1 MSVGT
6 FFPPV
11 AAPAA
16 DDVMPMLPHQLTR
29 KYVNTINIAPILQ
42 ALPDRPPGIVSGKP
56 FDIVY
61 EPAGPVP
68 DIEADA
74 DVFSTLLDLML
85 GVCGEIVRGEE
96 RVTVNVHPV
105 PTGIDLVFRLVPGP
119 AIQVIFRGTSD
130 AADRK
135 PAPEHLA
142 TLPDSFITFQ
152 LAQKIALRNGMKIW
166 LDIEPGEAQ
175 FNLYLHDYRRMKTV
189 QRETPQV
196 LIIEDVVPIGT
207 LLEYYLTHA
216 GFSALRAHHGDMGI
230 ELAQQHLPDMITLDL
245 MMPEKD
251 GWQVLDELKA
261 SPETRTIPVVLV
273 SVLKHRM
280 VGYERGASDYLGKP
294 VIREDLVETARR
306 LTQHRSP
313 RPRVVPATPSNVLFI
328 AGTSDEDAAP
338 DLGPQVTV
346 KSTRGGDR
354 FFITDML
361 RDPVAPDLILLDMA
375 LPREALAAVHRVRMA
390 DAFDAV
396 PVVGICPEELARTL
410 RPRTRDIIDAFLSRE
425 ALSLEALQ
433 RL

>member
-1 MSVGT
+1 M
-6 FFPPV
+6 
-11 AAPAA
+11 
-16 DDVMPMLPHQLTR
+16 
-29 KYVNTINIAPILQ
+29 
-42 ALPDRPPGIVSGKP
+42 GKP
-56 FDIVY
+56 CSIVY
-61 EPAGPVP
+61 AHDGDIP
-68 DIEADA
+68 DIEGEIE
-74 DVFSTLLDLML
+74 VFSTLLDMML
-85 GVCGEIVRGEE
+85 DVCGEIARGEE
-96 RVTVNVHPV
+96 QVTVNVHPV
-105 PTGIDLVFRLVPGP
+105 PTGIDIVFRLAPGP

-152 LAQKIALRNGMKIW
+152 LAQKIAVRHGMKIW

-175 FNLYLHDYRRMKTV
+175 FNLYLHNYALMKTV
-189 QRETPQV
+189 ERESPQV

-230 ELAQQHLPDMITLDL
+230 ELAHEHRPDMITLDL

-261 SPETRTIPVVLV
+261 SDRTRDIPVVLV

-294 VIREDLVETARR
+294 VVREELVETARR
-306 LTQHRSP
+306 LTRRHTVQP
-313 RPRVVPATPSNVLFI
+313 RRVPASPASLLYI
-328 AGTSDEDAAP
+328 GGTSDTDSTP
-338 DLGPQVTV
+338 DFGPNVRV
-346 KSTRGGDR
+346 RSVRGGDR
-354 FFITDML
+354 FFITDIL
-361 RDPVAPDLILLDMA
+361 RDPDVPELILLDMA
-375 LPREALAAVHRVRMA
+375 LPREALAAVHRVRLA

-396 PVVGICPEELARTL
+396 PIVGVCSEELAIAL
-410 RPRTRDIIDAFLSRE
+410 RPRTRDIIDAFITRE
-425 ALSLEALQ
+425 ALTLSGLH